1 MEALKDI
8 TDIDDVK
15 RFVDGFYTHVQ
26 GDDLLGPVFG
36 SRIKDWTPHLEK
48 MYRFWS
54 SILLGTGDYRGAPFP
69 KHLGLSITP
78 QHFDRWLSLFE
89 ANMKGLF
96 AGKNADEAVNRAKTI
111 AQIFSF
117 KIDMIEGGS

>member
-1 MEALKDI
+1 MRDI
-8 TDIDDVK
+8 TDIEDVK
-15 RFVDGFYTHVQ
+15 SFVDGFYLKIQ
-26 GDDLLGPVFG
+26 KDELLGPVFA
-36 SRIKDWTPHLEK
+36 SRIADWTPHLEK

-78 QHFDRWLSLFE
+78 QHFERWLGLFE
-89 ANMKGLF
+89 ANMNSLF

-111 AQIFSF
+111 AQIFSY
-117 KIDMIEGGS
+117 KIDMLEGKSK